1 MNSLYSKANVESS
14 RFVPETFCCL
24 FMQKKK
30 KPTKVKI
37 IKTRMFYDCETRV
50 GAVPGGKADLTLTL
64 MWWLIPQILDLLG
77 LIYFQKELKPERF
90 PGKLSG

>member
-1 MNSLYSKANVESS
+1 MNSLYPKANVESS
-14 RFVPETFCCL
+14 SFVPETFCCL

-30 KPTKVKI
+30 QTKVEI
-37 IKTRMFYDCETRV
+37 IKTRMFYDCETHV
-50 GAVPGGKADLTLTL
+50 GVVPGGEVNLTL
-64 MWWLIPQILDLLG
+64 MRWLIPQILDLLG

>member
-1 MNSLYSKANVESS
+1 
-14 RFVPETFCCL
+14 
-24 FMQKKK
+24 
-30 KPTKVKI
+30 
-37 IKTRMFYDCETRV
+37 
-50 GAVPGGKADLTLTL
+50 